1 MTTRQRRPNGEPWGP
16 PGCVRCTSSSG
27 SCAVEHDVELVAG
40 FTSRTYVL
48 DFGRMIIDGPTH
60 YLLGSDE
67 ARAAYMGD
75 LDLEAAQ

>member
-1 MTTRQRRPNGEPWGP
+1 MSRWASGLRQVHELVRRLLL
-16 PGCVRCTSSSG
+16 
-27 SCAVEHDVELVAG
+27 VEHDVELVAG

-60 YLLGSDE
+60 DVLGSDE
-67 ARAAYMGD
+67 ARAAYLGD

>member
-1 MTTRQRRPNGEPWGP
+1 
-16 PGCVRCTSSSG
+16 
-27 SCAVEHDVELVAG
+27 VAG

-60 YLLGSDE
+60 DLMGSDE
-67 ARAAYMGD
+67 ARAACLGD